1 MIIII
6 RSPPDLR
13 RRVPYLR
20 ILKPVE
26 VVARLKPL
34 PPKQHSVAR
43 TAEPTPPPVREG
55 DLVALGPD
63 VTPPRKVSGKS
74 AYYPSGAL
82 AKRPVAWRVKDYADG
97 WIIFQDEETA
107 DYEAQ
112 RTGAVMQ
119 GLYVRDGTL
128 P

>member
-1 MIIII
+1 MNMADIEQVRAALEEIGKLV
-6 RSPPDLR
+6 DLIDCSNSNNLLLLPLFLAQQKR
-13 RRVPYLR
+13 AAATL
-20 ILKPVE
+20 
-26 VVARLKPL
+26 ARM
-34 PPKQHSVAR
+34 
-43 TAEPTPPPVREG
+43 E
-55 DLVALGPD
+55 
-63 VTPPRKVSGKS
+63 
-74 AYYPSGAL
+74 PSGAL